1 MTDPQLII
9 NSTMDAAGGF
19 KLLYPLPFHLSFT
32 SLSHLFLWIWLYM
45 PLFCS
50 LLRLD
55 ISIINCQ
62 NPTEMPSRSA
72 LLYDLEGMSTRDEES
87 GYASA
92 SSSEESIPDV
102 FFTKPH
108 LTFLNRQLQNLEPPG
123 KMTST
128 SLEASLEN

>member
-1 MTDPQLII
+1 
-9 NSTMDAAGGF
+9 
-19 KLLYPLPFHLSFT
+19 
-32 SLSHLFLWIWLYM
+32 
-45 PLFCS
+45 
-50 LLRLD
+50 
-55 ISIINCQ
+55 
-62 NPTEMPSRSA
+62 MPSRSA

-123 KMTST
+123 KMTFT

>member
-1 MTDPQLII
+1 
-9 NSTMDAAGGF
+9 
-19 KLLYPLPFHLSFT
+19 
-32 SLSHLFLWIWLYM
+32 
-45 PLFCS
+45 
-50 LLRLD
+50 
-55 ISIINCQ
+55 
-62 NPTEMPSRSA
+62 MPSRSA
-72 LLYDLEGMSTRDEES
+72 LLYDLEGMSAQDEES

-123 KMTST
+123 NMTST